1 MQQPA
6 ENLLTTA
13 VNGDQPILL
22 LWGLNALQLNCLLTD
37 TGCPDR
43 QPVSAFSILFA
54 EFAMLE
60 LHDSDAEAI
69 TGGSRHSLANIIVV
83 PQTNVAVNLVLF
95 GGSITNGQGN
105 LGIVLI

>member
-1 MQQPA
+1 
-6 ENLLTTA
+6 
-13 VNGDQPILL
+13 
-22 LWGLNALQLNCLLTD
+22 
-37 TGCPDR
+37 
-43 QPVSAFSILFA
+43 
-54 EFAMLE
+54 MLE

-105 LGIVLI
+105 LGFAFI